1 VAEIEPELRRDL
13 CARLKKHLEGLIE
26 ASERRGTL
34 FPDPRTFTSA
44 VYYITQTMEAYKC
57 PMTEG
62 KTKVIIDLVKSLE
75 REK

>member
-44 VYYITQTMEAYKC
+44 VYYITQTLEAYKC

-62 KTKVIIDLVKSLE
+62 KTRVIMELVKNLSK
-75 REK
+75 RE